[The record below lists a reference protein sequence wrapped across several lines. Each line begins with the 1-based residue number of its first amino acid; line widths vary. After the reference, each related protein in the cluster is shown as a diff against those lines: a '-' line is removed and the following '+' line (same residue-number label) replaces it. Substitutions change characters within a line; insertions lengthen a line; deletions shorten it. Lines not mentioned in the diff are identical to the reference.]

1 MQNRTRVARGSCKIL
16 RHNIITNTLA
26 YRSIF
31 SARRCKTRH
40 ILQYSR
46 TAKCDFAVKRACTAG
61 GTKFR
66 FKFIRRYGANLLN
79 LYAQLNKFHSKFYAA
94 EYVSTRSQNIPQ
106 MQLHYKTRPTKHRAP
121 NSSSRRSRSI
131 DFWRATRIFALQIS
145 RCKRLQY
152 SATSLQRATNFPL
165 MHSRAASQ
173 VCSNFSCLC
182 SRKTFHIGAA
192 RFKI

>member
-106 MQLHYKTRPTKHRAP
+106 MQLHYKTRLTKHRAP
-121 NSSSRRSRSI
+121 NSSSHRLRCTNFDVRHGRSHCKLAATYDRNTPLPAFSVRRTFQSCTHARQANTPTVSLA
-131 DFWRATRIFALQIS
+131 RATI
-145 RCKRLQY
+145 
-152 SATSLQRATNFPL
+152 N
-165 MHSRAASQ
+165 ASYRQ
-173 VCSNFSCLC
+173 
-182 SRKTFHIGAA
+182 GA
-192 RFKI
+192 I